1 MTTLD
6 LLFAGFGLVAVL
18 AGLLAVTTSRVI
30 HAALWLVVAL
40 GALAGCF
47 LVLGA
52 EFIALVQVLIYV
64 GAIVV
69 LVLFALMLTRSPVG
83 PQREASVGPRR
94 RLVAGA
100 VGGGAAALLLV
111 VLLPVA
117 TVLSERTA
125 TATDVMARDL
135 FGIWVWPFELL
146 SLLLLAAL
154 VAAFAVSRMDA
165 ASGEPATEPDSGEPG
180 TEPATHPDGA
190 RGRAS

>member
-6 LLFAGFGLVAVL
+6 LLFAGFGLVAVA

-30 HAALWLVVAL
+30 HSALWLVVAL
-40 GALAGCF
+40 GSLAGCF

-52 EFIALVQVLIYV
+52 ELIALVQVLIYV

-83 PQREASVGPRR
+83 PQREASVEPRR
-94 RLVAGA
+94 RVVAA
-100 VGGGAAALLLV
+100 VVGGGATALLLV

-117 TVLSERTA
+117 TVLPERSVTS
-125 TATDVMARDL
+125 TETMARDL

-146 SLLLLAAL
+146 SLLLLSAL
-154 VAAFAVSRMDA
+154 VAAFAVSRMSVPA
-165 ASGEPATEPDSGEPG
+165 TSGE
-180 TEPATHPDGA
+180 
-190 RGRAS
+190 GR

>member
-6 LLFAGFGLVAVL
+6 LLFAGFGFVAVL

-83 PQREASVGPRR
+83 PQDEASVGSRR
-94 RLVAGA
+94 KVLAAA
-100 VGGGAAALLLV
+100 VGAGAAALLLA
-111 VLLPVA
+111 VLVPVA
-117 TVLSERTA
+117 TVLPERTV
-125 TATDVMARDL
+125 TSTEVMARDL

-146 SLLLLAAL
+146 SLLLLSAL
-154 VAAFAVSRMDA
+154 IAAFAVSRMGGPVGITREG
-165 ASGEPATEPDSGEPG
+165 SS
-180 TEPATHPDGA
+180 
-190 RGRAS
+190 

>member
-69 LVLFALMLTRSPVG
+69 L
-83 PQREASVGPRR
+83 
-94 RLVAGA
+94 
-100 VGGGAAALLLV
+100 
-111 VLLPVA
+111 LPVA

-165 ASGEPATEPDSGEPG
+165 ASGEPATEPA
-180 TEPATHPDGA
+180 THPATHPDGA

>member
-18 AGLLAVTTSRVI
+18 AGLLAVTTTRVI

-52 EFIALVQVLIYV
+52 ELIALVQVLIYV

-83 PQREASVGPRR
+83 PQREASVAPRR
-94 RLVAGA
+94 KVLAALVGAGT
-100 VGGGAAALLLV
+100 AALLLV
-111 VLLPVA
+111 VLVPVA
-117 TVLSERTA
+117 TVLPERTE
-125 TATDVMARDL
+125 TSTEVMARDL

-146 SLLLLAAL
+146 SLLLLTAL
-154 VAAFAVSRMDA
+154 VAAFAVSRMDGA
-165 ASGEPATEPDSGEPG
+165 PDRAE
-180 TEPATHPDGA
+180 
-190 RGRAS
+190 GRPR